1 MIYQPKD
8 EVEKCTFEIQIIVI
22 KSNSPLGIANCYL
35 ECYTPITT
43 HWDFI
48 DIGRVVNNTIKQA

>member
-22 KSNSPLGIANCYL
+22 KSNSPLGMTAILNVIL
-35 ECYTPITT
+35 QLL
-43 HWDFI
+43 H
-48 DIGRVVNNTIKQA
+48 IGILLT